1 MSSRI
6 VIVVITA
13 FFLVMNALLWHWE
26 IAGRNDLGSRVPA
39 HAVWQKVLTAPD
51 FSSLEI
57 LHHGRRIGDCRWVPN
72 IGEAQQTGRSL
83 TDEPPPEGMVRRPI
97 NYVLDLT
104 GSVLLDPATA
114 GQRVR
119 FSFDLKLSTN
129 YAWQEFTLR
138 LSLRPTDWTLR
149 SIAAEEKLR
158 FSIDE
163 SGSHSERV
171 FTFADLRNPEKLLR
185 EFGGPLLPA
194 TLAALGFSM
203 PTSDSV
209 RNLSLGLNWEAHQ
222 DRLEIGNARIRGYR
236 LRARLFDRYQIVIF
250 VSSVGEILRVELPDD
265 VVLRNEALRSLY
277 VAHD

>member
-26 IAGRNDLGSRVPA
+26 IAGRNDRGSPVPA
-39 HAVWQKVLTAPD
+39 RAVWEKVLTAPD

-57 LHHGRRIGDCRWVPN
+57 LHHGRRIGDCRWIPS
-72 IGEAQQTGRSL
+72 IGEEQRTGRVL

-97 NYVLDLT
+97 NYVLDLS
-104 GSVLLDPATA
+104 GSVLLDKT
-114 GQRVR
+114 QRAR
-119 FSFDLKLSTN
+119 FNFDLKLSTN
-129 YAWQEFTLR
+129 YAWQQFTLR
-138 LSLRPTDWTLR
+138 LSLKPADWTLH
-149 SIAAEEKLR
+149 SIAAEEKLH
-158 FSIDE
+158 FSIE
-163 SGSHSERV
+163 EHGTRSERV

-203 PTSDSV
+203 PSSDSV
-209 RNLSLGLNWEAHQ
+209 RQLSLGLNWEAHQ
-222 DRLEIGNARIRGYR
+222 DRLVIGSAKIRGYR
-236 LRARLFDRYQIVIF
+236 LRARLFERYQIVIF
-250 VSSVGEILRVELPDD
+250 VSPVGEILRVELPDE

-277 VAHD
+277 NAHD